1 MDLALLQR
9 TSLFAG
15 MEPGEIRQVLEQSGA
30 LVRQYGRGAFLWQ
43 QGESVQRL
51 GIVLSGTVDAVRY
64 HRGGRAEA
72 VGRQQQGGVFGDLV
86 AAAGAP
92 SPVSLQAAEP
102 ATVLLLPLEALMAG
116 EGPAMARLRQ
126 NLLREVAEKFW
137 LLRRRTAYLTEPS
150 LRRRLE
156 LYLGDCRQRW
166 GNPFTIPYNR
176 QELADFLGVNRSAL
190 SRELGRMQ
198 RQGLVRF
205 QRSRFWMPE

>member
-43 QGESVQRL
+43 QGDQVRHL
-51 GIVLSGTVDAVRY
+51 GIVLSGAVDAVRY
-64 HRGGRAEA
+64 HADGRAEPA
-72 VGRQQQGGVFGDLV
+72 GRQQRGGIFGDLV

-102 ATVLLLPLEALMAG
+102 ATVLLLPLEALVAG